1 MDMADVTPHH
11 PGDEDL
17 RRILE
22 ESKTIAVV
30 GLSSKP
36 DRASNEVA
44 AYLKEHGYRI
54 IPVNPK
60 EEQVLGERSYDSL
73 GEIPEPVDVVD
84 VFRRAEDTPP
94 VAKEA
99 AQIGAKVLWLQE
111 DIVSDEARKIA
122 EEGGLDVVMGICIKK
137 TRQRLVG

>member
-1 MDMADVTPHH
+1 MADVTPHH

-137 TRQRLVG
+137 THQRVVG